1 MNQQEFL
8 IEFQKWRAQYGYP
21 KRTECREIFK
31 KYRDTNWDEY
41 IKPEKYPRWID
52 YILNQDKPALYL
64 DSLFK
69 KGNSVCD
76 SDPKPSNSRELNKK
90 SDEDYKL
97 EIINTF
103 YAYVQENKSVPSFKV
118 LNSQLGYKVQK
129 YFQDEKDL
137 YYACATVYDISEYLL
152 NEADFSPE
160 YTRKTLDMIKK
171 HKRFLVT
178 TAVSG
183 KKANKLLLK
192 SMLNYCERKYAIILV
207 LPSQDVFNRKSKFE
221 FELDP
226 ELKNDRI
233 RVVYEDTYL
242 NKNIYISDIKVS
254 AKMLNPTMGL
264 PQFTQDGSVILGSP
278 KQELNYV
285 ANSQEKMPNAIMTTG
300 AITEACYNDDAY
312 MSKRLSKIAEYE
324 HVNGCLIV
332 EIADDK
338 IFHFRQIQADKDGS
352 IYDLGY
358 KYCSDNDIQK
368 VEDISM
374 VVGDYHFGEHD
385 ENVFKIE
392 KEMIQDLGVK
402 NIVLHDVFTANSIS
416 HHEQKNTIKLAQRAE
431 NDEISLEDEVNIVA
445 RKLDEFSEVVPN
457 KVILPISNHHEHLDR
472 YISEG
477 RYVYDK
483 VNLRYSLDIAKAMI
497 DGETIPL
504 RFALENQSQLQHKDK
519 LLWLEPDKDYDI
531 NGVEISQHGSKGA
544 NGARGNLQTYRKAY
558 KHSVSAHNHSSAI
571 YKGAYRVG
579 TSSKLRMSYNSG
591 LSSWNHSVCLIMEG
605 GLLQLINIIFDGEK
619 YTWKI

>member
-1 MNQQEFL
+1 MYNTKEEFL
-8 IEFQKWRAQYGYP
+8 VAFQKFRAENGYP
-21 KRTECREIFK
+21 KRDECREMF
-31 KYRDTNWDEY
+31 REY
-41 IKPEKYPRWID
+41 KQCELGTVSSNVFD
-52 YILNQDKPALYL
+52 YILEQDKPGMFL

-69 KGNSVCD
+69 KGNSVCN
-76 SDPKPSNSRELNKK
+76 SDPKPEIIQEAKK
-90 SDEDYKL
+90 SEEDYKL

-137 YYACATVYDISEYLL
+137 YYACSTVYDIQEYLL

-192 SMLNYCERKYAIILV
+192 SMLNYCERKDAIILV

-233 RVVYEDTYL
+233 RVVYEDLWL
-242 NKNIYISDIKVS
+242 NSNIYISDIKVS

-264 PQFTQDGSVILGSP
+264 PQFTQDGSVILASP
-278 KQELNYV
+278 KQELSYI
-285 ANSQEKMPNAIMTTG
+285 ANSQEKPPNAIMTTG
-300 AITEACYNDDAY
+300 AITEPNYNDDAY
-312 MSKRLSKIAEYE
+312 MSKRWSKIAEYE
-324 HVNGCLIV
+324 HINGCLVV
-332 EIADDK
+332 ETVSNE
-338 IFHFRQIQADKDGS
+338 IFHFRQLQMDKGGAICDLAEKFTPDGDVCFLRNS
-352 IYDLGY
+352 ALVI
-358 KYCSDNDIQK
+358 
-368 VEDISM
+368 
-374 VVGDYHFGEHD
+374 GDSHFGEH
-385 ENVFKIE
+385 EEAIFEIE
-392 KEMIQDLGVK
+392 KQIIKDLNIK
-402 NIVLHDVFTANSIS
+402 NIVLHDVFTSNSIS
-416 HHEQKNTIKLAQRAE
+416 HHEQKNTVKLAQRAE
-431 NDEISLEDEVNIVA
+431 NNEISLEDEVNIVA
-445 RKLDEFSEVVPN
+445 RCLDEFSEIVPE
-457 KVILPISNHHEHLDR
+457 KVLIPISNHHEHLDR
-472 YISEG
+472 YLSEG
-477 RYVYDK
+477 RYAFDK
-483 VNLRYSLDIAKAMI
+483 TNLRYSLDIVKAMI

-504 RFALENQSQLQHKDK
+504 RYALENQSQLQHADK
-519 LLWLEPDKDYDI
+519 LQWLEPDKDYDI
-531 NGVEISQHGSKGA
+531 YGVEISQHGSKGA
-544 NGARGNLQTYRKAY
+544 NGAKGNLQTYRKAY
-558 KHSVSAHNHSSAI
+558 KYSVSAHNHSSAI

-591 LSSWNHSVCLIMEG
+591 LSSWNHSVCLIQEG
-605 GLLQLINIIFDGEK
+605 GLLQLINIVFDGEK

>member
-1 MNQQEFL
+1 MNSKEFL
-8 IEFQKWRAQYGYP
+8 IEFQKWRAQYDYP
-21 KRTECREIFK
+21 KRDEVREIFREYK
-31 KYRDTNWDEY
+31 KERESGTVWKEIFEY
-41 IKPEKYPRWID
+41 I
-52 YILNQDKPALYL
+52 LQQDKPGMFL

-69 KGNSVCD
+69 KDNSVCN
-76 SDPKPSNSRELNKK
+76 SDPKPEIVQENKK

-103 YAYVQENKSVPSFKV
+103 YAYVKENKSVPSFKV

-129 YFQDEKDL
+129 YFKDEKDL
-137 YYACATVYDISEYLL
+137 YYATATVHDISEYLL
-152 NEADFSPE
+152 NETSFTPE
-160 YTRKTLDMIKK
+160 YTRQTLDMIKN
-171 HKRFLVT
+171 HKRFMVS

-183 KKANKLLLK
+183 KKVNRLLLK
-192 SMLNYCERKYAIILV
+192 SMLNYAEDKDAIILI

-233 RVVYEDTYL
+233 RVVYNDTYL
-242 NKNIYISDIKVS
+242 NSNIYLSDIKVS

-312 MSKRLSKIAEYE
+312 MSRRLSKIAEYE
-324 HVNGCLIV
+324 HMNGCLVV
-332 EIADDK
+332 EIFDDK
-338 IFHFRQIQADKDGS
+338 IFHFRQMQADKNGS

-358 KYCSDNDIQK
+358 KYNSDNSINK
-368 VEDISM
+368 VSDISM
-374 VVGDYHFGEHD
+374 VIGDSHFGEHD
-385 ENVFKIE
+385 ENVFEIE
-392 KEMIQDLGVK
+392 KQMIQDLGVK
-402 NIVLHDVFTANSIS
+402 NIVLHDCFTANSIS
-416 HHEQKNTIKLAQRAE
+416 HHEQKNTVKLAQRAE
-431 NDEISLEDEVNIVA
+431 REEISLESEINMVA
-445 RKLDEFSEVVPN
+445 KCLDEYSEIVPE
-457 KVILPISNHHEHLDR
+457 KVIIPISNHHEHLDR
-472 YISEG
+472 YLSEG
-477 RYVYDK
+477 RYAFDK
-483 VNLRYSLDIAKAMI
+483 TNLRYSLDIVKAMI

-504 RFALENQSQLQHKDK
+504 RYALENQSQLQYQDK

-544 NGARGNLQTYRKAY
+544 NGAKGNLQTYRKAY
-558 KHSVSAHNHSSAI
+558 KASVSAHNHSSAI
-571 YKGAYRVG
+571 YKGAFRVG

-591 LSSWNHSVCLIMEG
+591 LSSWNHSVCLIYPDAKM
-605 GLLQLINIIFDGEK
+605 QLVNIIFDGEK
-619 YTWKI
+619 YSWKI